1 MAEAIIKYSSLIE
14 DDGGF
19 LKLEKDLEALGKNLT
34 AQVSTW
40 KKSLNVVD
48 VTDTEQIKKLELE
61 IQNLR
66 KSYDL
71 LAKQKEKV
79 VIQRKKISELTK
91 GELIE
96 LEKERKLQSQNR
108 AEAKAI
114 AQVKSSQAGSIEQL
128 RAKLA
133 LVTIA
138 WRKLSEEERN
148 NSERGKR
155 YVQSKLDI
163 NEQLKREE
171 KATGDARRNVGNYI
185 EAVREAIA
193 EMQKEKVILTEKN
206 YALKN
211 EQKNLEESSAEYKY
225 YQKEIEKTEKDLKSL
240 NDRLNEGEKT
250 QEKFSRSTDTST
262 GFLKK
267 MAIAIG
273 GLSVLRT
280 GAEVLADFDKNLADL
295 KAVTGLTGQGLD
307 DLKDK
312 SIEFSKRFGTSASSI
327 LEAFKLA
334 GSARPELLKNSQAM
348 ADLTE
353 KAIILSKASGD
364 DVPTSIK
371 NLTGTLSAFDLPASK
386 ASEVMDTLA
395 NASQLG
401 AQEIPYLT
409 EAFTKFGAI
418 ASTAGVG
425 VSESAAAV
433 EILGQKIPDAATAGT
448 NMKNILIKLQLEASK
463 QGRSFQGL
471 SKELLLMK
479 PKLKDVTYL
488 SKIFGSEN
496 LNGAQILIQNAE
508 RVKEL
513 STQYGK
519 QGTAM
524 SMAETNM
531 KSLGE
536 AYNRM
541 VSSVQA
547 YFLES
552 ADGVNITQKLSS
564 ILSFLGDNI
573 GSIVSIVGKL
583 LTSFIVYH
591 TFLKGKVIYDMVK
604 ASGGAKD
611 FAKSLFS
618 LNEST
623 KEATESQKSMSN
635 TLRGIGWTVAI
646 PLAYEL
652 GKALIDVAFGFKEA
666 REKQALFNK
675 EKDKGGKKAEK
686 FIETLT
692 KETQEELRVLDL
704 KYRTEKANTKNS
716 EKLDKEYL
724 DNKRRTFESES
735 VLLNKLIEIE
745 EKNITKKTNFK
756 NKSIQLTNNITEA
769 FNKGGIEGGRSA
781 RIYQDQ
787 LEEIANQLGIT
798 ISYTDDYND
807 INRKIINTTEA
818 KNKGSEI
825 AIDKY
830 KTQRTEISKT
840 IEGLKV
846 EKIELDANTDSTN
859 SNTDSKKKNTTELS
873 ANNTSLE
880 YRLSLLRKINDIE
893 NEINQ
898 TNFQTNIDNIQRQ
911 IDEEIDL
918 RTKQAENYGTIETE
932 RLNQLLQQEKQLKEK
947 QILEQRNYEIKT
959 LEENYKEQG
968 RILREDLKK
977 KRDELLAQEN
987 LSVEERDKIN
997 NNYRIESGK
1006 INKVMKTEYDLMLKE
1021 KENVDLNYNNKRDEL
1036 NRDYVDKAKGL
1047 DKELK
1052 DSQREFLDETK
1063 ETEQLKNDEKLI
1075 ILEQSIQDQEEII
1088 DKATNRQKTKELEAL
1103 RELLKLRYQL
1113 QRKAI
1118 EDEYAYKLSQVE
1130 KGSAEEKKLEQEK
1143 INKLLELDNAYKKGL
1158 EKNDKDIADSRKK
1171 TWDEFTSTF
1180 KKIVN
1185 EILDRVEQLYQKEV
1199 KLAEDKIN
1207 KQEKQ
1212 VDIQRERAVNGL
1224 QNSLA
1229 FEEKERAKAEANKI
1243 KAEKRLERA
1252 QKIKALYSS
1261 YQNYASSGD
1270 KNAISKTL
1278 RDFAV
1283 LEAFTASF
1291 GDGGIVSDKL
1301 PSNGVFQGESH
1312 KGNNKG
1318 IKILVEGNEGIF
1330 STREMKNL
1338 GRRNFYALKELA
1350 GRGSIK
1356 DGFFKSKTESFI
1368 QAMPVAVGN
1377 SELTNEV
1384 IRMRK
1389 AFENFEGQKLDV
1401 VNYTKD
1407 LFKIVETTK
1416 RGNFVTKNTYEIK
1429 RPRL

>member
-114 AQVKSSQAGSIEQL
+114 VQVKSSQAGSIEQL

-148 NSERGKR
+148 NTDRGKR
-155 YVQSKLDI
+155 YVQSKLEI
-163 NEQLKREE
+163 EEQLKREE
-171 KATGDARRNVGNYI
+171 RATGDARRNVGNYI
-185 EAVREAIA
+185 EAVREVIA

-240 NDRLNEGEKT
+240 NDRLNEGEQT
-250 QEKFSRSTDTST
+250 QKKFSRSTDTST

-552 ADGVNITQKLSS
+552 ANGVNLTQKLSS
-564 ILSFLGDNI
+564 VLNFLGNNIDTIISVLGTLISSFL
-573 GSIVSIVGKL
+573 L
-583 LTSFIVYH
+583 YH
-591 TFLKGKVIYDMVK
+591 TILKAKVIYDMYK
-604 ASGGAKD
+604 ASDGMKD
-611 FAKSLFS
+611 FAKSIFS
-618 LNEST
+618 LNQNT
-623 KEATESQKSMSN
+623 KDATESQKAMGNVLKGVGWTLLISIGVEVIKTLYDIATGADLARDKIDRLNKASEKAIKSTQKNVEKIYKQQELSIADLDRQLKERIITQAEYNKAVLKEKTN
-635 TLRGIGWTVAI
+635 TLEAFKTAKKKTNDRKKDYKEALSELEYLKRKQRDTYEGPVVTIGARLTEEYQDATNKLEEKAKEI
-646 PLAYEL
+646 AKKYKIGGDKIL
-652 GKALIDVAFGFKEA
+652 GFEMSADPDKVMNQLNALIGATNESLILYNQEINNSSEATKDAASELNSYNNEIKGNNVQLKANNVDLEAQNKLLKENAQLLLEINQIRSQRRIDDIDQQIAEQIDLINKNAENFGTVDTEKLNELLAEKLRLQKDFLTEELIAK
-666 REKQALFNK
+666 KQAVDEE
-675 EKDKGGKKAEK
+675 EKNTIKAMK
-686 FIETLT
+686 
-692 KETQEELRVLDL
+692 LDL
-704 KYRTEKANTKNS
+704 KRQYDEKNTSKLTAKERAQLNANYQTELAKINQ
-716 EKLDKEYL
+716 Y
-724 DNKRRTFESES
+724 
-735 VLLNKLIEIE
+735 EIE
-745 EKNITKKTNFK
+745 
-756 NKSIQLTNNITEA
+756 L
-769 FNKGGIEGGRSA
+769 
-781 RIYQDQ
+781 
-787 LEEIANQLGIT
+787 
-798 ISYTDDYND
+798 
-807 INRKIINTTEA
+807 
-818 KNKGSEI
+818 
-825 AIDKY
+825 
-830 KTQRTEISKT
+830 
-840 IEGLKV
+840 
-846 EKIELDANTDSTN
+846 
-859 SNTDSKKKNTTELS
+859 KKNT
-873 ANNTSLE
+873 
-880 YRLSLLRKINDIE
+880 
-893 NEINQ
+893 EIKKLKL
-898 TNFQTNIDNIQRQ
+898 
-911 IDEEIDL
+911 DEEYSS
-918 RTKQAENYGTIETE
+918 N
-932 RLNQLLQQEKQLKEK
+932 
-947 QILEQRNYEIKT
+947 
-959 LEENYKEQG
+959 
-968 RILREDLKK
+968 
-977 KRDELLAQEN
+977 
-987 LSVEERDKIN
+987 RDK
-997 NNYRIESGK
+997 
-1006 INKVMKTEYDLMLKE
+1006 
-1021 KENVDLNYNNKRDEL
+1021 LNE
-1036 NRDYVDKAKGL
+1036 DYV
-1047 DKELK
+1047 KEAEGY
-1052 DSQREFLDETK
+1052 DEQITESQKKYLDEVK
-1063 ETEQLKNDEKLI
+1063 QTEQLKNEEKLI
-1075 ILEQSIQDQEEII
+1075 NLEKSIQDQEEII

-1199 KLAEDKIN
+1199 QFATDSLT
-1207 KQEKQ
+1207 KQEKVQ
-1212 VDIQRERAVNGL
+1212 DIQRERAVNGL

-1270 KNAISKTL
+1270 KNAIGKTL

>member
-114 AQVKSSQAGSIEQL
+114 VQVKSSQAGSIEQL

-138 WRKLSEEERN
+138 WSKLSEEERN
-148 NSERGKR
+148 NTDRGKR
-155 YVQSKLDI
+155 LVQSKLEI
-163 NEQLKREE
+163 TEQLKREE
-171 KATGDARRNVGNYI
+171 RATGDARRNVGNYI

-240 NDRLNEGEKT
+240 NDRLNEGEQT

-552 ADGVNITQKLSS
+552 ANGVNLTQKLSS
-564 ILSFLGDNI
+564 VLNFLGNNIDTIISVLGTLISSFL
-573 GSIVSIVGKL
+573 L
-583 LTSFIVYH
+583 YH
-591 TFLKGKVIYDMVK
+591 TILKAKVIYDMYK
-604 ASGGAKD
+604 ASDGMKD
-611 FAKSLFS
+611 FAKSIFS
-618 LNEST
+618 LNQNT
-623 KEATESQKSMSN
+623 KDATESQKAMGN
-635 TLRGIGWTVAI
+635 ALKGIGWTLAI
-646 PLAYEL
+646 SLAIEL
-652 GKALIDVAFGFKEA
+652 GKAIFDMAMGYDVARDKVA
-666 REKQALFNK
+666 RFNKALDTSEKQANKNVDSLNKSSEKRIAQLDRLLKLKAITQQEYNSAILEEKKSLKETLSGYIKNTNQRKIGYKEQLAYLESLKKKYEEAKKSGESGNQELERLNKATKRIADENKIKGDKSWVTLFTGETDVATYSAVVNQLEASIGGANK
-675 EKDKGGKKAEK
+675 KLIIYNEELIDQNENVKDATTEIEAYNNEIKGNNVQLKANNVDLEAQNKLLKENAQLLLEINQIRSQRRIDDIDQQIAEQIDLINKNAENFGTVDTEKLNELLAEK
-686 FIETLT
+686 LRLQKDFLT
-692 KETQEELRVLDL
+692 EELIAKKQAVDEEEKNTIEVMKLDL
-704 KYRTEKANTKNS
+704 KRQYN
-716 EKLDKEYL
+716 
-724 DNKRRTFESES
+724 
-735 VLLNKLIEIE
+735 
-745 EKNITKKTNFK
+745 EKNTSKLTAKERAQLNTNY
-756 NKSIQLTNNITEA
+756 QTELA
-769 FNKGGIEGGRSA
+769 KINQ
-781 RIYQDQ
+781 Y
-787 LEEIANQLGIT
+787 EIDL
-798 ISYTDDYND
+798 
-807 INRKIINTTEA
+807 
-818 KNKGSEI
+818 
-825 AIDKY
+825 
-830 KTQRTEISKT
+830 
-840 IEGLKV
+840 
-846 EKIELDANTDSTN
+846 
-859 SNTDSKKKNTTELS
+859 KKNT
-873 ANNTSLE
+873 
-880 YRLSLLRKINDIE
+880 
-893 NEINQ
+893 EIKKLKL
-898 TNFQTNIDNIQRQ
+898 
-911 IDEEIDL
+911 DEEYSS
-918 RTKQAENYGTIETE
+918 N
-932 RLNQLLQQEKQLKEK
+932 
-947 QILEQRNYEIKT
+947 
-959 LEENYKEQG
+959 
-968 RILREDLKK
+968 
-977 KRDELLAQEN
+977 
-987 LSVEERDKIN
+987 RDK
-997 NNYRIESGK
+997 
-1006 INKVMKTEYDLMLKE
+1006 
-1021 KENVDLNYNNKRDEL
+1021 LNE
-1036 NRDYVDKAKGL
+1036 DYV
-1047 DKELK
+1047 KEAEGY
-1052 DSQREFLDETK
+1052 DEQITESQKKYLDEVK
-1063 ETEQLKNDEKLI
+1063 QTEQLKNDEKLI
-1075 ILEQSIQDQEEII
+1075 ILEKSIQDQEEII

-1243 KAEKRLERA
+1243 KAEKRLERV

-1261 YQNYASSGD
+1261 YQSYASSGD
-1270 KNAISKTL
+1270 KNAIGKTL

-1283 LEAFTASF
+1283 LEAITASF
-1291 GDGGIVSDKL
+1291 GDGGIVNDKL

-1338 GRRNFYALKELA
+1338 GRSNFYALKELA

-1368 QAMPVAVGN
+1368 QAMPIAVGN
-1377 SELTNEV
+1377 SELVNEV
-1384 IRMRK
+1384 VKMRK
-1389 AFENFEGQKLDV
+1389 SFENFEGQKLDIV
-1401 VNYTKD
+1401 EYTND
-1407 LFKIVETTK
+1407 LFRVIEKSK
-1416 RGNFVTKNTYEIK
+1416 KGNFVTRNIYEIK
-1429 RPRL
+1429 KPKL